1 MHSVIFVARV
11 STFTLINLMFQHRN
25 VTSPSSD
32 KVLLDKDSSS
42 NFSANFESLPLLD
55 TIDASKEDNKTSAFG
70 NIESLPMLS
79 EDVVEDSGSS
89 MGSSQLPR

>member
-1 MHSVIFVARV
+1 MA
-11 STFTLINLMFQHRN
+11 
-25 VTSPSSD
+25 SPSSD

-42 NFSANFESLPLLD
+42 NFSANFDSLPMLD
-55 TIDASKEDNKTSAFG
+55 TIDGSKEDNKTSTFG

-89 MGSSQLPR
+89 IGSSKLQR